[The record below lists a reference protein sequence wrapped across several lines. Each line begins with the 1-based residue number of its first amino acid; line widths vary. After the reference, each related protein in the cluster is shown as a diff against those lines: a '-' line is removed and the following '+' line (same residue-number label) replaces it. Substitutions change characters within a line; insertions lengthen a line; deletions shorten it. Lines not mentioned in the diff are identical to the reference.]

1 MVAAQNGPQLES
13 KQWETAAFIPFYCE
27 VVAPFKKQFSSET
40 ETLKSQQIFEGRM
53 LHPYCNLTFTGPH
66 VS

>member
-13 KQWETAAFIPFYCE
+13 KQWETGLFPSI
-27 VVAPFKKQFSSET
+27 VAPFKNNLVLS
-40 ETLKSQQIFEGRM
+40 LKLKKVNRFFEGRM
-53 LHPYCNLTFTGPH
+53 LHPYCNLTFAGPD